1 MVRRVRGHSHVT
13 TDALSQGDRAGAY
26 GAPGRHC
33 PAPLTNVQ
41 GHALLGVR
49 LQLVVVDGHLP
60 LEEQDS
66 RAGTEPLGPSPFSE
80 EACLPWCLWSSKNPE
95 PWERAL
101 PPLSTH
107 QAPDNRQ
114 GQGRQGPWG
123 HRAHSLVVCDTVC
136 PCPPPCHS
144 HSAALCRVT
153 SPVLFR
159 RPERVF

>member
-1 MVRRVRGHSHVT
+1 MI
-13 TDALSQGDRAGAY
+13 TDTLSQETERGLVEPLDATA
-26 GAPGRHC
+26 

-66 RAGTEPLGPSPFSE
+66 RAVTEPPGPSPFSE

-95 PWERAL
+95 PWERA
-101 PPLSTH
+101 PPCLSTH
-107 QAPDNRQ
+107 QAPDSRQ

-123 HRAHSLVVCDTVC
+123 HRAHSPAVCDTVC
-136 PCPPPCHS
+136 PCPPPRHG
-144 HSAALCRVT
+144 HSAALCRAT
-153 SPVLFR
+153 SPVL
-159 RPERVF
+159 